1 MKSQRSAI
9 LAAGTLIALF
19 AAPCVGTEA
28 QPRTV
33 APEGSIP
40 IAQLIGEV
48 ARRTGK
54 TFLLD
59 PRVQADVVL
68 LGADQ
73 SKLDYAELLSV
84 LQVYGYATVEEKNHV
99 RVVPDAVARQ
109 LPLPLISGTETRPN
123 AEYVGKVLTVKS
135 LPAAQL
141 VPILRPLLPQQ
152 AHLVAIACTNVLV
165 IVDTFANVQRIEKLV
180 RALDTAGEPYKSDKC
195 GVEPVA
201 QSLRP

>member
-1 MKSQRSAI
+1 MKLQGTTIFAI
-9 LAAGTLIALF
+9 GTLFVLF
-19 AAPCVGTEA
+19 TAPCVGAEA
-28 QPRTV
+28 QPRAV
-33 APEGSIP
+33 APEGSVP
-40 IAQLIGEV
+40 ITQLIGEV
-48 ARRTGK
+48 AKRTGK

-68 LGADQ
+68 LGAERN
-73 SKLDYAELLSV
+73 KLDYEELLSV

-109 LPLPLISGTETRPN
+109 LPLALISGTEMRPN
-123 AEYVGKVLTVKS
+123 AEYVGKVVTVKS
-135 LPAAQL
+135 IPAAHL

-152 AHLVAIACTNVLV
+152 AHLVAFPCTNALV

-180 RALDTAGEPYKSDKC
+180 RALDTAEQPYKSDKC

-201 QSLRP
+201 KAGS

>member
-1 MKSQRSAI
+1 MMLQRSGIFAF
-9 LAAGTLIALF
+9 GALF
-19 AAPCVGTEA
+19 ALLASPCTGAEA
-28 QPRTV
+28 QPRP

-40 IAQLIGEV
+40 ITQLIGEV
-48 ARRTGK
+48 AKRTGK

-68 LGADQ
+68 LGAERN
-73 SKLDYAELLSV
+73 KLDYEELLSV

-109 LPLPLISGTETRPN
+109 LPLTLISGTETRPN
-123 AEYVGKVLTVKS
+123 AEYVGKVLAVKS
-135 LPAAQL
+135 VPAAHL

-180 RALDTAGEPYKSDKC
+180 RALDTAGEPYKPGKC
-195 GVEPVA
+195 GAEVA
-201 QSLRP
+201 VKAGP